1 MGKKQFFMIGYT
13 HIDPVWLWN
22 RAEGMQEVKSSFASA
37 LERMNEFPD
46 FKFTQTSIAYLAWL
60 KENCPEL
67 FEKIRDRIKEGRWEI
82 AGGMWIEPDCN
93 LPSGET
99 LIRQFLYGKGFV
111 QKEFGIEVT
120 EAFNPDSFGHGSNLP
135 AILKGCGMRS
145 YTISRPARTCVPL
158 PCLFKWQSPDGTQI
172 PTERTGGE
180 YMAWT
185 RPAIE
190 FNLKE
195 SADGLEEID
204 YDKTAV
210 FYGVGNHG
218 GGPTIENIR
227 ALYELRREKGLDILD
242 FSTMGEFQ
250 SSLETDKLPVVT
262 GELGRVYYGC
272 YSSDRR
278 IKAGNRK
285 AEWTLLK
292 AEAIAAMAAK
302 IGIDSWKYPSERLE
316 EAWKK
321 TLFCQFHDIL
331 AGTCIETASD
341 AAVREFGASIAAA
354 EDIIHNGIQ
363 AIANA
368 LDTRGDGFPLLLVNP
383 TSTDFESVYEAE
395 VYVARAKKKLLR
407 LRDPYGDEIYA
418 CESRY
423 HNSSPD
429 SRKTILFE
437 AKVPAYGFAVYRVLG
452 EGPNDETDR
461 TAIYADGLTLDN
473 GVIRLDLDEKTG
485 LPVSL
490 QKAGRNLI
498 GEGSAVK
505 VFYDDRGAWGEAIF
519 DGEEKGCFQMTKSCL
534 IEDNALRA
542 VLRVFLTYGKNDLR
556 IDYIL
561 EKDSDMV
568 KMKLRLHN
576 TEKHRLIALC
586 IPAAEKTPV
595 VWTETAFL
603 AEHKIDELG
612 ENPEYYQHRFADLV
626 QDDESGLAVLNDSVY
641 GCMQVD
647 REYRLILTR
656 SAVHARGAGG
666 PLEEDMDHAYMD
678 QGVWDYECWLIPH
691 DKAMLKQ
698 RLFEEADR
706 MHMPVEYLGDSNH
719 SGSRFESHGSALRV
733 YTENASVSCMKRG
746 CSDAESLIV
755 RAFETEG
762 KGGIVRVAFGN
773 QDYQLELEPW
783 QIKTIRQTSQG
794 IHECDLLER

>member
-60 KENCPEL
+60 KENCPEQ
-67 FEKIRDRIKEGRWEI
+67 FERIRERIQEGRWEI

-93 LPSGET
+93 LPSGEA

-145 YTISRPARTCVPL
+145 YTVSRPSRICAPF
-158 PCLFKWQSPDGTQI
+158 PCLFNWQSPDGTQI

-185 RPAIE
+185 RPTIE

-227 ALYELRREKGLDILD
+227 ALYELRREKGSDTLD
-242 FSTMGEFQ
+242 FATLGEFQ
-250 SSLETDKLPVVT
+250 SLLETEKLPVVK
-262 GELGRVYYGC
+262 GELGRIYYGC
-272 YSSDRR
+272 YSSDRG

-302 IGIDSWKYPSERLE
+302 IGINSWQYPSEKLE

-321 TLFCQFHDIL
+321 TLFCQFHHIL
-331 AGTCIETASD
+331 AGTSIETARD

-363 AIANA
+363 AIVNA

-383 TSTDFESVYEAE
+383 TSTDFEGVYEAE
-395 VYVARAKKKLLR
+395 VYVPRAKKRLLR
-407 LRDPYGDEIYA
+407 LRDPYGAEIYA
-418 CESRY
+418 CESWY

-452 EGPNDETDR
+452 EGPNDETAR

-473 GVIRLDLDEKTG
+473 GVIRLVLDEKTG
-485 LPVSL
+485 LPVSI

-498 GEGSAVK
+498 GEGCAVK
-505 VFYDDRGAWGEAIF
+505 VFYDDRGAWGESIF
-519 DGEEKGCFQMTKSCL
+519 DGEEKGRFQMTRSRL

-542 VLRVFLTYGKNDLR
+542 VLRVFLTHGKNDLR

-586 IPAAEKTPV
+586 IPAAEKTPA

-691 DKAMLKQ
+691 DKAIPKQ

-719 SGSRFESHGSALRV
+719 RGSRFESHGSALHV

-746 CSDAESLIV
+746 YSDTESLIV

-773 QDYQLELEPW
+773 QDYQFELEPW
-783 QIKTIRQTSQG
+783 QIKTIRQTPQG